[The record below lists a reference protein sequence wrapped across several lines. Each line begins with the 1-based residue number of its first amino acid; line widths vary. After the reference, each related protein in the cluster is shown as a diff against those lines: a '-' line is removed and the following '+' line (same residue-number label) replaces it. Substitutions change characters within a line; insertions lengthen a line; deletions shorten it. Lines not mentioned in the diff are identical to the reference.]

1 MENYRHSFWPR
12 LVIALALFGI
22 CTWTG
27 KAWFH
32 AAPPEPK
39 SLRAPDL
46 GSPWQSS
53 PSNLDVEGD
62 QLVAALGLSQDPKG
76 VLFYLQNLNTV
87 PSDEKLAAAIS
98 DFESDDFPVRQGAE
112 KILHSGGLPGLALL
126 EKAAKSE
133 DLEVARRANECAA
146 TIRRSRSPAL
156 IGALARM
163 LVREKEAGG
172 VEALMGMGG
181 QLGVDESPLFDALAK
196 HLAIFYAEGMGESV
210 LAGALADKA
219 AHRRALGAA
228 TLGATPEWA
237 DRVLP
242 ILDDNNSRTRLY
254 AAWALVRGGRREGMP
269 KLLEGLAD
277 APPVLREEVVEHLYQ
292 VAGDSAP
299 DAPWGPSPEERQA
312 FGATWLGW
320 WAEAGPGL
328 GSITLGPRPF
338 LDRTLLVYLDAG
350 EVAALDSNDRDVW
363 RIRKVDFPLD
373 AEPLQGNRVLLAENQ
388 GGRVCIRSHTG
399 RILWQYAV
407 ESPIVAQA
415 LPGGKTFIATR
426 SDLFVIDRLGNR
438 VREWKRPR
446 GEVIMRASALPD
458 GGLALINMRQRF
470 MRLDAAGEVVE
481 SFPVMVSTTGGRVDV
496 APDGRVL
503 IPMMHQDLV
512 LEMDGAGQ
520 EVRRFRVAEP
530 IIAQRLANGHV
541 MITSMSEQKAMEYDA
556 AGRVVWEY
564 QSRTSRV
571 TRAIRH

>member
-12 LVIALALFGI
+12 LVIGLALFGI

-62 QLVAALGLSQDPKG
+62 QLVAALGLSQDPKS

-133 DLEVARRANECAA
+133 DLEVARRANDCAA

-172 VEALMGMGG
+172 VEALMGLGG

-219 AHRRALGAA
+219 AHRRALAAA

-350 EVAALDSNDRDVW
+350 EV
-363 RIRKVDFPLD
+363 
-373 AEPLQGNRVLLAENQ
+373 
-388 GGRVCIRSHTG
+388 
-399 RILWQYAV
+399 
-407 ESPIVAQA
+407 
-415 LPGGKTFIATR
+415 
-426 SDLFVIDRLGNR
+426 
-438 VREWKRPR
+438 
-446 GEVIMRASALPD
+446 
-458 GGLALINMRQRF
+458 
-470 MRLDAAGEVVE
+470 VE

>member
-62 QLVAALGLSQDPKG
+62 QLVAALGLSQDPKS

-133 DLEVARRANECAA
+133 DLEVARRANDCAA

-172 VEALMGMGG
+172 VEALMGLGG

-219 AHRRALGAA
+219 AHRRALAAA
-228 TLGATPEWA
+228 T
-237 DRVLP
+237 
-242 ILDDNNSRTRLY
+242 
-254 AAWALVRGGRREGMP
+254 
-269 KLLEGLAD
+269 LEGLAD

-350 EVAALDSNDRDVW
+350 EVAALDSNDKDVW